1 MSIRQVNSPDRP
13 PRLALVDGLRL
24 AAALAVACFHYFGQ
38 NFPSIWGE
46 TPREFAYT
54 VHRASMYGW
63 LGVEMFFLISG
74 FVICMSAWGR
84 TPGEFAV
91 SRLSRL
97 FPAYWAVIVLLVTR
111 LAVFPQKS
119 DNLPED
125 LHPRTVLA
133 NLTMFPGPL
142 DADLLAG
149 VAWTLDL
156 EARFYLLMAIVLKFG
171 ATYER
176 LLGFCTVWLVAAYV
190 THSTQNRLLD
200 QFVLSGYAGL
210 FVAGIALYLMFRFG
224 QNLMLWTLLGMAWA
238 YQLSVLQIRV
248 DWHMAAPG
256 STRTVSWSL
265 CALLLTAFLGVLMLA
280 TIGPLRNLS
289 WRWLVT
295 AGALTY
301 PFYLVHMSLGYP
313 LAKGLTRHVPA
324 LGHWGNMA
332 VVTTAMLLLSYG
344 IWRWVERPMGRW
356 MRRGLTRG
364 LAAARGPKGAVTG
377 EATAKARVAGEP
389 VAKETVAEEASAGE
403 PAAKG
408 TVAGAA
414 LAKET
419 VAGETAAG
427 EPVPEETVR
436 VPVSVPGPR
445 TPSP

>member
-1 MSIRQVNSPDRP
+1 MNSPDRP

-46 TPREFAYT
+46 APREFAYT

-133 NLTMFPGPL
+133 NLTMFPGAL
-142 DADLLAG
+142 DVDLLAG

-224 QNLMLWTLLGMAWA
+224 RNLMLWTLLGMAWA

-364 LAAARGPKGAVTG
+364 LAAARGPKEAV
-377 EATAKARVAGEP
+377 AKARVAGEP
-389 VAKETVAEEASAGE
+389 VAKETVAGEASAGE
-403 PAAKG
+403 A
-408 TVAGAA
+408 
-414 LAKET
+414 AKET
-419 VAGETAAG
+419 VAGEPA
-427 EPVPEETVR
+427 PEETVR
-436 VPVSVPGPR
+436 VAVSVPGPR

>member
-1 MSIRQVNSPDRP
+1 MSIRQVNGNDRQ

-24 AAALAVACFHYFGQ
+24 GAALSVACFHYFGQ

-46 TPREFAYT
+46 APKDFAYT

-119 DNLPED
+119 DSLPED
-125 LHPRTVLA
+125 LHPRNVLA

-142 DADLLAG
+142 HADLLTG

-190 THSTQNRLLD
+190 THSTQTKLLD

-248 DWHMAAPG
+248 AWHMAAPG
-256 STRTVSWSL
+256 STQTVSWSV

-280 TIGPLRNLS
+280 TIGPLRDLS

-301 PFYLVHMSLGYP
+301 PFYLIHTSLGFP

-324 LGHWGNMA
+324 LGPWGNLA
-332 VVTTAMLLLSYG
+332 VVTTVMLLLSYA
-344 IWRWVERPMGRW
+344 IWRWVERPAGRW
-356 MRRGLTRG
+356 MRRGLARG
-364 LAAARGPKGAVTG
+364 LMAARGTEETGGAETRVQEPAAGKAVAGESKGREPGAG
-377 EATAKARVAGEP
+377 KAGAQESVAGEP
-389 VAKETVAEEASAGE
+389 GAGVSADGEA
-403 PAAKG
+403 
-408 TVAGAA
+408 
-414 LAKET
+414 
-419 VAGETAAG
+419 
-427 EPVPEETVR
+427 VR